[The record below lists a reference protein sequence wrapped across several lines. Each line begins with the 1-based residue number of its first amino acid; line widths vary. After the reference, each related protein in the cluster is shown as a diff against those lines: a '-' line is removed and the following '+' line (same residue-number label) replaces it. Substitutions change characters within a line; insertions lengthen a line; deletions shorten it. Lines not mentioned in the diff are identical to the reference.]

1 MTYNHQALIH
11 SIDSLAE
18 EINSNF
24 QELPR
29 PTQVLL
35 IKLGKRLAAVRK
47 NAQSNNSTK
56 HK

>member
-11 SIDSLAE
+11 SINSLAE

-29 PTQVLL
+29 STQVLL

-47 NAQSNNSTK
+47 NAQSK
-56 HK
+56 DA